1 MEHVDRANNLEMFD
15 EAMEQVDQ
23 ANNLKMF
30 DKALERV
37 VQTVNLQVSRPEAM
51 DHVIRAVLSFLKK
64 GDGGEVP
71 PVSACFCGEIF
82 PTKSRE
88 QVTRHFFEAHLR
100 TGSVEPIS
108 SSSLSCFCGAVFA
121 SETGAS
127 PHEDLAKH
135 FLKEHVNAAAVSHPP
150 PSECIYCSQN
160 FESPEQLAHHTVHVH
175 ICTDAVEFHCPRC
188 KSDISDHVLEVHQA
202 VAHPGLCIL
211 CLRDDLEFD
220 DHDVCTAVLLD
231 ALLAAA
237 AKKWFLC
244 LFSGNKFEN
253 YFFNFFNLKFFC
265 SRVQTQA
272 GWKNIYFEL

>member
-1 MEHVDRANNLEMFD
+1 MFD
-15 EAMEQVDQ
+15 E
-23 ANNLKMF
+23 
-30 DKALERV
+30 ALERV
-37 VQTVNLQVSRPEAM
+37 VQTVNLQVSRPEEM

-64 GDGGEVP
+64 GDGGVVP
-71 PVSACFCGEIF
+71 PVSA
-82 PTKSRE
+82 
-88 QVTRHFFEAHLR
+88 
-100 TGSVEPIS
+100 
-108 SSSLSCFCGAVFA
+108 CFCGAVFA

-188 KSDISDHVLEVHQA
+188 KSDISDNVLEVHHA

-220 DHDVCTAVLLD
+220 DHDVCTTVLLD

-237 AKKWFLC
+237 AKK
-244 LFSGNKFEN
+244 
-253 YFFNFFNLKFFC
+253 
-265 SRVQTQA
+265 
-272 GWKNIYFEL
+272 